1 MNVVAQF
8 IMSDLD
14 KSGSMFDFQVM
25 FFIVNPRGSWIE
37 AFYIFDK
44 NSTKKEVQES
54 KRILDKNLS
63 KQMQLFKGDL
73 DNGPANERKPFAY
86 DDMTGMG
93 IGRNVD
99 AQVEL
104 ESFNKNRFTISL
116 SLVKKKSNSVNLTF
130 EGEKPS
136 WLPDDGKSIFNGKLM
151 LTDVKDLSPKK
162 P

>member
-8 IMSDLD
+8 ILADLD

-25 FFIVNPRGSWIE
+25 FFIVNPRASWIE

-44 NSTKKEVQES
+44 NSTKKEIKES
-54 KRILDKNLS
+54 ERISSKNLT

-73 DNGPANERKPFAY
+73 DNGAANDSKPFAY
-86 DDMTGMG
+86 DDMTGTG
-93 IGRNVD
+93 IGKNVD

-104 ESFNKNRFTISL
+104 ESFNKSRFTISV
-116 SLVKKKSNSVNLTF
+116 SLVKKKSNSVKLTF

-136 WLPDDGKSIFNGKLM
+136 WLPDDGKAIFNGKLI
-151 LTDVKDLSPKK
+151 LSDVKDLSPKK